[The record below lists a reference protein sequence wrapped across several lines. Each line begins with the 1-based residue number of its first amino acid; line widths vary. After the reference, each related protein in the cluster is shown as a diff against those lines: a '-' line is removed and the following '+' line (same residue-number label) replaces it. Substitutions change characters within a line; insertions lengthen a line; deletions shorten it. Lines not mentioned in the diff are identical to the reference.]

1 MTEEEKKMKSEII
14 SMSLSKA
21 LLEKVDALQEKRNY
35 SSRSEVIRHCLQS
48 YITEVEQTFP
58 DDNVSIFVV
67 GLSYYSAK
75 TKPVDIQELIKDFK
89 PNISLVS
96 RMAVS
101 ESISMIVY
109 VLKTNLNLANIFYEK
124 LSAIKGLIA
133 KNIFSLRAT
142 I

>member
-1 MTEEEKKMKSEII
+1 MTEEEQKMKSEII

-21 LLEKVDALQEKRNY
+21 LLEKVDDLQEKRNY

-48 YITEVEQTFP
+48 YINDLDQTFP
-58 DDNVSIFVV
+58 DDSVSIFIV

-75 TKPVDIQELIKDFK
+75 AKPSDIQELIKDFK
-89 PNISLVS
+89 PSISLTS
-96 RMAVS
+96 RIAVS

-124 LSAIKGLIA
+124 LSAIKGLID
-133 KNIFSLRAT
+133 KKLFSLKIA